1 MQQSRVKNNHT
12 MSNTE
17 QIAHVRALEDGS
29 YEAQPLLDHLHG
41 VAELAQSYAE
51 HITDYPEFG
60 EIGYLLGLLHDL
72 GKYQEGFQ
80 RYIRQQSGL
89 DPTLNGWRTP
99 HSPAGARYAYE
110 LKQVGGNQQLL
121 KILSLC
127 IGAHHRGLYDDSEWR
142 GQVIEP
148 SDTKRAVANL
158 VKGLKPEASQL
169 EELLHKA
176 SLDKVTTVWNEL
188 DEKNYQLL
196 VRMLF
201 SCLVDAD
208 CLDTE
213 RFMSP
218 DKSLVRQSAKASLE
232 QMRAQLEEYVSH
244 FNREGRI
251 NEARAAFLDQCRTH
265 GRTAKRK
272 IYSLTLPTG
281 AGKTVSSMMWALEH
295 AIAQGCERI
304 IYVIPYTSII
314 TQTAQTF
321 RDIFGADQV
330 LEHHSDV
337 DAKERLDEA
346 MEYTKLMTE
355 NWDVP
360 LVVTTNVQFFESLYA
375 HRVSRCRKLHNIC
388 NSVVVFDEVQMFPPR
403 LLNPILRVVES
414 LHYAFRVEPLFC
426 TATLPVFDKDILSD
440 SKRIGHEFF
449 FLEERIQEVVPY
461 DAGRFAPFDK
471 VRYHWDLL
479 KLSTEELAERLT
491 EHESFLCIVNSRND
505 AARLYTALQAQDKS
519 GEGLIHLSRR
529 MCSAHIQ
536 ERIEEIRRR
545 LKAGEPVRVVSTQ
558 LVEAGVDLDFPVV
571 YRAMAGLDSVMQA
584 AGRCNREGR
593 MAEPG
598 EVYIFRLT
606 DGTDIPGEM
615 SWAQGALEDLLD
627 RLTEQ
632 GAPQRA
638 EIERYYKAFY
648 NDVDCFDNKK
658 DKEVS
663 KLLWDEGDDRC
674 EELRFDYETAS
685 ENFKYIENQ
694 DTPIVIPYGDAG
706 KAIIKKLQ
714 SNLPLTRQEYRQMN
728 RLTVGL
734 KQKDCL
740 TLRGSISVSEGGIA
754 YLTDDKLYSA
764 ETGIQIIDQ
773 TLIFMGV

>member
-1 MQQSRVKNNHT
+1 

-29 YEAQPLLDHLHG
+29 YETQPLLDHLHG

-51 HITDYPEFG
+51 RITDYPELG

-72 GKYQEGFQ
+72 GKYQAGFQ

-99 HSPAGARYAYE
+99 HSPAGARYAYD
-110 LKQVGGNQQLL
+110 LKQAGGSQQLL

-127 IGAHHRGLYDDSEWR
+127 IGAHHRGLYNDSEWR
-142 GQVIEP
+142 GQVVSS

-158 VKGLKPEASQL
+158 VKGLLPEANQL

-176 SLDKVTTVWNEL
+176 SLDKAATAWNKL
-188 DEKNYQLL
+188 DEEDYQLL
-196 VRMLF
+196 IRMLF

-208 CLDTE
+208 FLDTE

-218 DKSLVRQSAKASLE
+218 DKSLARQSAKASLK

-251 NEARAAFLDQCRTH
+251 NEARAAFLDQCRSH

-337 DAKERLDEA
+337 DAKERADEA

-414 LHYAFRVEPLFC
+414 LHCAFRVEPLFC
-426 TATLPVFDKDILSD
+426 TATLPVFDKNILAD

-449 FLEERIQEVVPY
+449 FLKKRIQEVVPY
-461 DAGRFAPFDK
+461 DAECFASFDK
-471 VRYHWDLL
+471 VRYHWNPLR
-479 KLSTEELAERLT
+479 LSTEELAERLA
-491 EHESFLCIVNSRND
+491 EHESFLCIVNSRKD
-505 AARLYTALQAQDKS
+505 AARLYAALQAQEKAS
-519 GEGLIHLSRR
+519 EGLIHLSRR

-545 LKAGEPVRVVSTQ
+545 LKAGEPVRVVSTP

-598 EVYIFRLT
+598 EVYIFRFA
-606 DGTDIPGEM
+606 DGKDLPGEM
-615 SWAQGALEDLLD
+615 GWAQGALEDLLD
-627 RLTEQ
+627 RLAEQ
-632 GAPQRA
+632 GTPQRA
-638 EIERYYKAFY
+638 EIERYYQAFY

-658 DKEVS
+658 TKKKDKRIS
-663 KLLWDEGDDRC
+663 PLLWDVDDKRC
-674 EELRFDYETAS
+674 KELHFDYETAS
-685 ENFKYIENQ
+685 ENFRYIENQ

-706 KAIIKKLQ
+706 KAIVKKLQ

-740 TLRGSISVSEGGIA
+740 TLGSSISVSESGIA
-754 YLTDDKLYSA
+754 YLTDDKLYSK
-764 ETGIQIIDQ
+764 ETGIQIIDR
-773 TLIFMGV
+773 TSTFETA

>member
-1 MQQSRVKNNHT
+1 

-29 YEAQPLLDHLHG
+29 YETQPLLDHLHG
-41 VAELAQSYAE
+41 VAEMAQSYAE
-51 HITDYPEFG
+51 RITDYPELG

-72 GKYQEGFQ
+72 GKYQAGFQ

-89 DPTLNGWRTP
+89 DPTLSGWRTP
-99 HSPAGARYAYE
+99 HSPAGARYAYD
-110 LKQVGGNQQLL
+110 LTQVGGNQQLL

-142 GQVIEP
+142 GQVVEP
-148 SDTKRAVANL
+148 RDTERAVADL
-158 VKGLKPEASQL
+158 VRGLQPEASQL

-176 SLDKVTTVWNEL
+176 SLDKVATVWNEL
-188 DEKNYQLL
+188 DEDDYQLL

-201 SCLVDAD
+201 SCLVDVD
-208 CLDTE
+208 FLDTE

-218 DKSLVRQSAKASLE
+218 DKSFARQNAKASLKE
-232 QMRAQLEEYVSH
+232 MRAQLEEYVSH

-251 NEARAAFLDQCRTH
+251 NEARAAFLDQCRSH

-295 AIAQGCERI
+295 AIAKGCERI

-337 DAKERLDEA
+337 DIKERPDEA

-360 LVVTTNVQFFESLYA
+360 LIVTTNVQFFESLYA

-426 TATLPVFDKDILSD
+426 TATLPVFDEDILSD
-440 SKRIGHEFF
+440 TNRIGHEFF
-449 FLEERIQEVVPY
+449 FLEEPIQEVVPY
-461 DAGRFAPFDK
+461 DAKLFAPFDK
-471 VRYHWDLL
+471 VRYHWDPLR
-479 KLSTEELAERLT
+479 LSTEELAERLI

-505 AARLYTALQAQDKS
+505 AARLYTALQAQEKS

-598 EVYIFRLT
+598 EVYIFSLT
-606 DGTDIPGEM
+606 DGTNALGEM

-627 RLTEQ
+627 RLAQQ
-632 GAPQRA
+632 GAPQRE

-663 KLLWDEGDDRC
+663 KRLWGEDNDRC

-685 ENFKYIENQ
+685 EFFRYIEDQ
-694 DTPIVIPYGDAG
+694 STAIVVPYGKEG
-706 KAIIKKLQ
+706 KAIVKKLQ

-728 RLTVGL
+728 RLTVSL
-734 KQKDCL
+734 YEKDCL
-740 TLRGSISVSEGGIA
+740 TLGSSISVSESGIA
-754 YLTDDKLYSA
+754 YLTNDKLYSS

>member
-1 MQQSRVKNNHT
+1 MND
-12 MSNTE
+12 TE
-17 QIAHVRALEDGS
+17 QIAHVRVLEDDS
-29 YEAQPLLDHLHG
+29 YETQPLLDHLHG
-41 VAELAQSYAE
+41 VAEMAQSYAE
-51 HITDYPEFG
+51 RITDYPELG

-80 RYIRQQSGL
+80 CYIRQQSGL

-99 HSPAGARYAYE
+99 HSPAGARYAYG

-142 GQVIEP
+142 GQVVHF
-148 SDTKRAVANL
+148 SDTERAVANL
-158 VKGLKPEASQL
+158 VKGLKLEVSQL

-176 SLDKVTTVWNEL
+176 SLDKATKAWNKI
-188 DEKNYQLL
+188 DEDDYQLL
-196 VRMLF
+196 IRMLF

-208 CLDTE
+208 FLDTE

-218 DKSLVRQSAKASLE
+218 DKSLARQSAKASLE
-232 QMRAQLEEYVSH
+232 QMQVQLEEYVSH

-251 NEARAAFLDQCRTH
+251 NEARAAFLDQCRNH
-265 GRTAKRK
+265 GRTAQRK

-321 RDIFGADQV
+321 REIFGADQV

-337 DAKERLDEA
+337 DVKERPDEA
-346 MEYTKLMTE
+346 VEYSKLMTE

-360 LVVTTNVQFFESLYA
+360 LIVTTNVQFFESLYA

-449 FLEERIQEVVPY
+449 FLEESVQEVVPY
-461 DAGRFAPFDK
+461 DAKLFAPFDK
-471 VRYHWDLL
+471 VRYYWDPLR
-479 KLSTEELAERLT
+479 LSTEELAERLAQ
-491 EHESFLCIVNSRND
+491 HESFLCIVNSRND
-505 AARLYTALQAQDKS
+505 AARLYTALQAQEKAS
-519 GEGLIHLSRR
+519 EGLIHLSRR

-598 EVYIFRLT
+598 EVYIFSLT
-606 DGTDIPGEM
+606 DGTKALGEM

-627 RLTEQ
+627 RLAEQ

-638 EIERYYKAFY
+638 EIEHYYRAFY
-648 NDVDCFDNKK
+648 NDVDCFDNRMTRRE
-658 DKEVS
+658 DKRIS
-663 KLLWDEGDDRC
+663 KLLWDVDDDRC

-685 ENFKYIENQ
+685 EYFKYIEDQ
-694 DTPIVIPYGDAG
+694 STSIVVPYDKAG

-714 SNLPLTRQEYRQMN
+714 SNIPLTRQEYRQMN
-728 RLTVGL
+728 RLTISL
-734 KQKDCL
+734 YENDCL
-740 TLRGSISVSEGGIA
+740 TLGSSISVSESGIA
-754 YLTDDKLYSA
+754 YLTDDKLYSTK
-764 ETGIQIIDQ
+764 TGIQIIDQ
-773 TLIFMGV
+773 TSTFMTA

>member
-1 MQQSRVKNNHT
+1 M
-12 MSNTE
+12 
-17 QIAHVRALEDGS
+17 
-29 YEAQPLLDHLHG
+29 
-41 VAELAQSYAE
+41 
-51 HITDYPEFG
+51 
-60 EIGYLLGLLHDL
+60 
-72 GKYQEGFQ
+72 
-80 RYIRQQSGL
+80 
-89 DPTLNGWRTP
+89 
-99 HSPAGARYAYE
+99 
-110 LKQVGGNQQLL
+110 
-121 KILSLC
+121 
-127 IGAHHRGLYDDSEWR
+127 
-142 GQVIEP
+142 
-148 SDTKRAVANL
+148 ANL
-158 VKGLKPEASQL
+158 VKGLQPEASQL

-176 SLDKVTTVWNEL
+176 SLDKATKAWNKI
-188 DEKNYQLL
+188 DEDDYQLL

-208 CLDTE
+208 FLDTE

-218 DKSLVRQSAKASLE
+218 DKSLARQSAKASLE
-232 QMRAQLEEYVSH
+232 QMRTQLEEYVSH

-251 NEARAAFLDQCRTH
+251 NEARATFLDQCRNH

-321 RDIFGADQV
+321 REIFGADQV

-337 DAKERLDEA
+337 DVKERPDEA

-403 LLNPILRVVES
+403 LLNPILRMVES

-426 TATLPVFDKDILSD
+426 TATLPVFDEDILSD
-440 SKRIGHEFF
+440 SKRFGHEFF
-449 FLEERIQEVVPY
+449 FLEEPVQEVVPY
-461 DAGRFAPFDK
+461 DAKLFAPFDK
-471 VRYHWDLL
+471 VRYHWNPLR
-479 KLSTEELAERLT
+479 LSTEELAERLAQ
-491 EHESFLCIVNSRND
+491 HESFLCIVNSRKD
-505 AARLYTALQAQDKS
+505 AARLYTALQAQEKAS
-519 GEGLIHLSRR
+519 EGLIHLSRR

-571 YRAMAGLDSVMQA
+571 YRAMAGLDSVIQA

-593 MAEPG
+593 MVEPG
-598 EVYIFRLT
+598 EVYIFSLT
-606 DGTDIPGEM
+606 DGTNALGEM
-615 SWAQGALEDLLD
+615 NWAQGALEDLLD
-627 RLTEQ
+627 RLAEQ
-632 GAPQRA
+632 GTPQRE

-648 NDVDCFDNKK
+648 NDVTSFDNKK

-663 KLLWDEGDDRC
+663 KRLWGEDNDRC

-685 ENFKYIENQ
+685 EFFRYIEDQ
-694 DTPIVIPYGDAG
+694 STSIVVPYDKAG

-728 RLTVGL
+728 RLTISL
-734 KQKDCL
+734 YENDCL
-740 TLRGSISVSEGGIA
+740 TLGSSISVSESGIA
-754 YLTDDKLYSA
+754 YLTDDKLYST

-773 TLIFMGV
+773 TSTFLTA

>member
-1 MQQSRVKNNHT
+1 

-29 YEAQPLLDHLHG
+29 YETQLLLDHLHG

-51 HITDYPEFG
+51 RITDYPELG

-72 GKYQEGFQ
+72 GKYQAGFQ

-99 HSPAGARYAYE
+99 HSPAGARYAYD
-110 LKQVGGNQQLL
+110 LKQAGGSQQLL

-127 IGAHHRGLYDDSEWR
+127 IGAHHRGLYNDSEWR
-142 GQVIEP
+142 GQVVSS

-158 VKGLKPEASQL
+158 VKGLRSEANQL
-169 EELLHKA
+169 EELIHKV
-176 SLDKVTTVWNEL
+176 SLDKVATMWDKL
-188 DEKNYQLL
+188 DEEDYQLL

-208 CLDTE
+208 FLDTE

-218 DKSLVRQSAKASLE
+218 DKSLVRQNAKASLE

-337 DAKERLDEA
+337 DAKERADEA
-346 MEYTKLMTE
+346 LEYTKLMTE

-449 FLEERIQEVVPY
+449 FLEEPIQEVVPY
-461 DAGRFAPFDK
+461 DAERFAPFDK
-471 VRYHWDLL
+471 VRYHWDPLR
-479 KLSTEELAERLT
+479 LSTEELAERLAQ
-491 EHESFLCIVNSRND
+491 HESFLCIVNSRND
-505 AARLYTALQAQDKS
+505 AARLYVALKAQEKAS
-519 GEGLIHLSRR
+519 EGLIHLSRR

-598 EVYIFRLT
+598 EVYIFRFA
-606 DGTDIPGEM
+606 DGKDLPGEM
-615 SWAQGALEDLLD
+615 GWAQGALEDLLD
-627 RLTEQ
+627 RLAEQ

-638 EIERYYKAFY
+638 EIERYYQAFY
-648 NDVDCFDNKK
+648 NDVNSFDNKK
-658 DKEVS
+658 TQKEDKRVS
-663 KLLWDEGDDRC
+663 PLLWDVDDKRC
-674 EELRFDYETAS
+674 EGLRFENETAS
-685 ENFKYIENQ
+685 ENFRYIENQ
-694 DTPIVIPYGDAG
+694 DTPIVIPYGDEG

-734 KQKDCL
+734 YENDCL
-740 TLRGSISVSEGGIA
+740 TLGSSISVSESGIA
-754 YLTDDKLYSA
+754 YLTDDKLYSS

-773 TLIFMGV
+773 TSTFMTA

>member
-1 MQQSRVKNNHT
+1 

-29 YEAQPLLDHLHG
+29 YETQPLLDHLHG

-51 HITDYPEFG
+51 RITDYPELG

-89 DPTLNGWRTP
+89 DPTLSGWRTP
-99 HSPAGARYAYE
+99 HSPAGARYAYD

-142 GQVIEP
+142 GQVVDS

-158 VKGLKPEASQL
+158 VKGLKLEASQL

-176 SLDKVTTVWNEL
+176 SLDKVAMVWDKL

-251 NEARAAFLDQCRTH
+251 NEARAAFLDQCRNH
-265 GRTAKRK
+265 GRTAQRK

-337 DAKERLDEA
+337 DVKERLDEA
-346 MEYTKLMTE
+346 LEYTKLMTE

-388 NSVVVFDEVQMFPPR
+388 NSVVVFDEVQMFPSR

-414 LHYAFRVEPLFC
+414 LHSAFRVDPLFC

-440 SKRIGHEFF
+440 SKRFGHEFF
-449 FLEERIQEVVPY
+449 FLKEPVQEVVPY
-461 DAGRFAPFDK
+461 DAELFAPFDK
-471 VRYHWDLL
+471 VRYHWDPLQ
-479 KLSTEELAERLT
+479 LSTEELAERLT
-491 EHESFLCIVNSRND
+491 EYESFLCIVNSRKD
-505 AARLYTALQAQDKS
+505 AARLYAALQAQDKEDKES
-519 GEGLIHLSRR
+519 EGLIHLSRR

-593 MAEPG
+593 MVEPG
-598 EVYIFRLT
+598 EVYIFRLDET
-606 DGTDIPGEM
+606 VSLGEM

-627 RLTEQ
+627 RLAEQ
-632 GAPQRA
+632 GAPQRE
-638 EIERYYKAFY
+638 EIECYYKAFY
-648 NDVDCFDNKK
+648 NDVDCFDNRMTRRE
-658 DKEVS
+658 DKRIS
-663 KLLWDEGDDRC
+663 PLLWDVDDDRC

-685 ENFKYIENQ
+685 EYFRYIENQ
-694 DTPIVIPYGDAG
+694 DTPIVIPYGDEG

-728 RLTVGL
+728 RLTISL
-734 KQKDCL
+734 YENDCL
-740 TLRGSISVSEGGIA
+740 TLGSSISVSESGIA
-754 YLTDDKLYSA
+754 YLTDDKLYST

-773 TLIFMGV
+773 TSTFLTA

>member
-1 MQQSRVKNNHT
+1 
-12 MSNTE
+12 
-17 QIAHVRALEDGS
+17 
-29 YEAQPLLDHLHG
+29 
-41 VAELAQSYAE
+41 
-51 HITDYPEFG
+51 
-60 EIGYLLGLLHDL
+60 
-72 GKYQEGFQ
+72 
-80 RYIRQQSGL
+80 
-89 DPTLNGWRTP
+89 
-99 HSPAGARYAYE
+99 
-110 LKQVGGNQQLL
+110 
-121 KILSLC
+121 
-127 IGAHHRGLYDDSEWR
+127 
-142 GQVIEP
+142 
-148 SDTKRAVANL
+148 
-158 VKGLKPEASQL
+158 
-169 EELLHKA
+169 
-176 SLDKVTTVWNEL
+176 
-188 DEKNYQLL
+188 
-196 VRMLF
+196 
-201 SCLVDAD
+201 
-208 CLDTE
+208 
-213 RFMSP
+213 
-218 DKSLVRQSAKASLE
+218 
-232 QMRAQLEEYVSH
+232 MRAQLEEYVSH

-251 NEARAAFLDQCRTH
+251 NEARAAFLDQCRNH
-265 GRTAKRK
+265 GRKAQRK

-337 DAKERLDEA
+337 DVKERPDEA

-414 LHYAFRVEPLFC
+414 LHYVFRVEPLFC
-426 TATLPVFDKDILSD
+426 TATLPVFDEDILSD

-449 FLEERIQEVVPY
+449 FLEEPIQEVVPY
-461 DAGRFAPFDK
+461 DAKLFAPFDK
-471 VRYHWDLL
+471 VRYNWDLL

-491 EHESFLCIVNSRND
+491 KHESFLCIVNSRND
-505 AARLYTALQAQDKS
+505 AARLYTALQAQEKS

-536 ERIEEIRRR
+536 ERIEEICRR

-598 EVYIFRLT
+598 EVYIFSLT
-606 DGTDIPGEM
+606 DGTNALGEM

-627 RLTEQ
+627 RLAQQEV
-632 GAPQRA
+632 PQRE

-658 DKEVS
+658 TREKDKRVS
-663 KLLWDEGDDRC
+663 PLLWDVDDERC

-685 ENFKYIENQ
+685 EYFKYIEDQ
-694 DTPIVIPYGDAG
+694 STAIVVPYGDAG
-706 KAIIKKLQ
+706 IAIIKKLQ

-728 RLTVGL
+728 RLTVSL
-734 KQKDCL
+734 YEKDCL
-740 TLRGSISVSEGGIA
+740 TLGSSISVSESGIA
-754 YLTDDKLYSA
+754 YLADDKLYSA

>member
-1 MQQSRVKNNHT
+1 MND
-12 MSNTE
+12 TE
-17 QIAHVRALEDGS
+17 QIAHVRVLEDDS
-29 YEAQPLLDHLHG
+29 YETQPLLDHLHG
-41 VAELAQSYAE
+41 VAEMAQSYAE
-51 HITDYPEFG
+51 RITDYPELG

-110 LKQVGGNQQLL
+110 LKQVGGNQQLI

-142 GQVIEP
+142 GQVVRS
-148 SDTKRAVANL
+148 SDTERAVANL
-158 VKGLKPEASQL
+158 VKGLKLEASQL

-176 SLDKVTTVWNEL
+176 SLDKATKAWNKI
-188 DEKNYQLL
+188 DEDDYQLL
-196 VRMLF
+196 IRMLF

-208 CLDTE
+208 FLDTE

-218 DKSLVRQSAKASLE
+218 DKSLARQSAKASLKE
-232 QMRAQLEEYVSH
+232 MRKKLEEYVSH

-251 NEARAAFLDQCRTH
+251 NEARAAFLDQCRNH
-265 GRTAKRK
+265 GRTAQRK

-321 RDIFGADQV
+321 REIFGVDQV

-337 DAKERLDEA
+337 DVKERPDEA

-426 TATLPVFDKDILSD
+426 TATLPVFDKNILSD

-449 FLEERIQEVVPY
+449 FLEEPIQEVVPY
-461 DAGRFAPFDK
+461 DAELFAPFDK

-479 KLSTEELAERLT
+479 RLSTEELAERLAQ
-491 EHESFLCIVNSRND
+491 HESFLCIVNSRKD
-505 AARLYTALQAQDKS
+505 AARLYTALQAQEKAS
-519 GEGLIHLSRR
+519 EGLIHLSRR

-598 EVYIFRLT
+598 EVYIFSLT
-606 DGTDIPGEM
+606 DGTNALGEM

-627 RLTEQ
+627 RLAEQ
-632 GAPQRA
+632 GTPQRE
-638 EIERYYKAFY
+638 EIERYYRAFY
-648 NDVDCFDNKK
+648 NDVDCFDNKR

-663 KLLWDEGDDRC
+663 KRLWDVDDDRC

-685 ENFKYIENQ
+685 EYFKYIEDQ
-694 DTPIVIPYGDAG
+694 STSIVVPYDKAG

-714 SNLPLTRQEYRQMN
+714 SNIPLTRQEYRQMN
-728 RLTVGL
+728 RLTISL
-734 KQKDCL
+734 YENDCL
-740 TLRGSISVSEGGIA
+740 TLGSSISVSESGIA
-754 YLTDDKLYSA
+754 YLTDDKLYSTK
-764 ETGIQIIDQ
+764 TGIQIIDQ
-773 TLIFMGV
+773 TSTFMTA

>member
-1 MQQSRVKNNHT
+1 MND
-12 MSNTE
+12 TE
-17 QIAHVRALEDGS
+17 QIAHVRVLEDDS
-29 YEAQPLLDHLHG
+29 YETQPLLDHLHG
-41 VAELAQSYAE
+41 VAEMAQSYAE
-51 HITDYPEFG
+51 RITDYPELG

-72 GKYQEGFQ
+72 GKYQAGFQ

-99 HSPAGARYAYE
+99 HSPAGARYAYDLTQE
-110 LKQVGGNQQLL
+110 GGNQQLL

-127 IGAHHRGLYDDSEWR
+127 IGAHHRGLYNDSEWR
-142 GQVIEP
+142 GQVVRS
-148 SDTKRAVANL
+148 SDTERAVANL
-158 VKGLKPEASQL
+158 VKGLKLEASQL

-176 SLDKVTTVWNEL
+176 SLDKATKAWNKI
-188 DEKNYQLL
+188 DEDDYQLL
-196 VRMLF
+196 IRMLF

-208 CLDTE
+208 FLDTE

-218 DKSLVRQSAKASLE
+218 DKSLARQSAKASLKE
-232 QMRAQLEEYVSH
+232 MRKQLEEYVSH
-244 FNREGRI
+244 FNCEGRI
-251 NEARAAFLDQCRTH
+251 NEARAAFLDLCRSH

-321 RDIFGADQV
+321 REIFGVDQV

-337 DAKERLDEA
+337 DVKERPDEA

-360 LVVTTNVQFFESLYA
+360 LIVTTNVQFFESLYA
-375 HRVSRCRKLHNIC
+375 HRVSRCRKLHHIC

-449 FLEERIQEVVPY
+449 FLEEPVQEVVPY
-461 DAGRFAPFDK
+461 DVERFAPFDK
-471 VRYHWDLL
+471 VRYHWDPLR
-479 KLSTEELAERLT
+479 LSTEELAERLAQ
-491 EHESFLCIVNSRND
+491 HESFLCIVNSRKD
-505 AARLYTALQAQDKS
+505 AARLYAALQAQDKS
-519 GEGLIHLSRR
+519 GDGLIHLSRR

-598 EVYIFRLT
+598 EVYIFSLT
-606 DGTDIPGEM
+606 DGTNALGEM

-627 RLTEQ
+627 RLAQQ
-632 GAPQRA
+632 GAPQRE

-663 KLLWDEGDDRC
+663 KRLWGEDNDRC

-685 ENFKYIENQ
+685 EYFKYIEDQ
-694 DTPIVIPYGDAG
+694 STSIVVPYDKAG

-714 SNLPLTRQEYRQMN
+714 SNIPLTRQEYRQMN
-728 RLTVGL
+728 RLTISL
-734 KQKDCL
+734 YENDCL
-740 TLRGSISVSEGGIA
+740 TLGSSISVSESGIA
-754 YLTDDKLYSA
+754 YLTDDKLYSTK
-764 ETGIQIIDQ
+764 TGIQIIDQ
-773 TLIFMGV
+773 TSTFMTA

>member
-1 MQQSRVKNNHT
+1 MND
-12 MSNTE
+12 TE

-29 YEAQPLLDHLHG
+29 YETQPLLDHLHG

-51 HITDYPEFG
+51 RITDYPELG

-72 GKYQEGFQ
+72 GKYQAGFQ
-80 RYIRQQSGL
+80 CYIRQQSGL

-99 HSPAGARYAYE
+99 HSPAGARYAYD

-127 IGAHHRGLYDDSEWR
+127 IGAHHRGLYDASEWK
-142 GQVIEP
+142 GQVVDS

-158 VKGLKPEASQL
+158 VKGLQPEASQL

-176 SLDKVTTVWNEL
+176 SLDKVAKAWNKI
-188 DEKNYQLL
+188 DEDDYQLL

-208 CLDTE
+208 FLDTE

-218 DKSLVRQSAKASLE
+218 DKSLARQSAKASLKE
-232 QMRAQLEEYVSH
+232 MRKQLEDYVSH

-251 NEARAAFLDQCRTH
+251 NEARAAFLDQCRNH
-265 GRTAKRK
+265 GRTAQRK

-337 DAKERLDEA
+337 DVKERPDEA

-449 FLEERIQEVVPY
+449 FLKEPVQEVVPY
-461 DAGRFAPFDK
+461 DAKLFAPFDK
-471 VRYHWDLL
+471 VSYHWDPLR
-479 KLSTEELAERLT
+479 LSTEELAERLT
-491 EHESFLCIVNSRND
+491 EHESFLCIVNSRKD
-505 AARLYTALQAQDKS
+505 AARLYTALQAQEKAS
-519 GEGLIHLSRR
+519 EGLIHLSRR

-615 SWAQGALEDLLD
+615 NWAQGALEDLLD
-627 RLTEQ
+627 RLAEQ

-648 NDVDCFDNKK
+648 NDVTSFDNKK
-658 DKEVS
+658 DKEVF
-663 KLLWDEGDDRC
+663 KRLWGDYNDRC

-685 ENFKYIENQ
+685 EFFKYIEDQ
-694 DTPIVIPYGDAG
+694 STSIVVPYDKAG
-706 KAIIKKLQ
+706 IAIIKKLQ

-728 RLTVGL
+728 RLTISL
-734 KQKDCL
+734 YENDCL
-740 TLRGSISVSEGGIA
+740 TLGSSISVSESGIA
-754 YLTDDKLYSA
+754 YLTDDKLYST

-773 TLIFMGV
+773 TSTFLTA

>member
-1 MQQSRVKNNHT
+1 

-29 YEAQPLLDHLHG
+29 YETQPLLDHLHG
-41 VAELAQSYAE
+41 VAEMAQSYAE
-51 HITDYPEFG
+51 RITDYPELG

-72 GKYQEGFQ
+72 GKYQAGFQ

-89 DPTLNGWRTP
+89 DPTLSGWRTP
-99 HSPAGARYAYE
+99 HSPAGARYAYDLTQE
-110 LKQVGGNQQLL
+110 GGNQLLL

-127 IGAHHRGLYDDSEWR
+127 IGAHHRGLYNDSEWR
-142 GQVIEP
+142 GQVVEP
-148 SDTKRAVANL
+148 RDTERAVADL
-158 VKGLKPEASQL
+158 VQGLQPEASQL

-176 SLDKVTTVWNEL
+176 SLDKVATVWNEL
-188 DEKNYQLL
+188 DEDDYQLL

-208 CLDTE
+208 FLDTE
-213 RFMSP
+213 RFMTP
-218 DKSLVRQSAKASLE
+218 DKSLVRQNVKASLE

-251 NEARAAFLDQCRTH
+251 NEARAAFLDQCRSH

-295 AIAQGCERI
+295 AIAKGFERI

-337 DAKERLDEA
+337 DVKERPDEA

-360 LVVTTNVQFFESLYA
+360 LIVTTNVQFFESLYA

-414 LHYAFRVEPLFC
+414 LHYVFRVEPLFC

-449 FLEERIQEVVPY
+449 FLEEPIQEVVPY
-461 DAGRFAPFDK
+461 DAKLFAPFDK
-471 VRYHWDLL
+471 VRYHWDPLR
-479 KLSTEELAERLT
+479 LSTEELAERLT
-491 EHESFLCIVNSRND
+491 EHESFLCIVNSRKD
-505 AARLYTALQAQDKS
+505 AARLYTALQAQEKS

-598 EVYIFRLT
+598 EVYIFSLT
-606 DGTDIPGEM
+606 DGTNALGEM
-615 SWAQGALEDLLD
+615 SWAQGALEDLLN
-627 RLTEQ
+627 RLAQQ
-632 GAPQRA
+632 GAPQRE

-663 KLLWDEGDDRC
+663 KRLWGEDNDRC

-685 ENFKYIENQ
+685 EFFRYIEDQ
-694 DTPIVIPYGDAG
+694 STAIVVPYGKEG
-706 KAIIKKLQ
+706 KAIVKKLQ
-714 SNLPLTRQEYRQMN
+714 SNLPLTRQEYRKMN
-728 RLTVGL
+728 RLTVSL
-734 KQKDCL
+734 YEKDCL
-740 TLRGSISVSEGGIA
+740 TLGSSISVSESGIA
-754 YLTDDKLYSA
+754 YLTNDKLYSS

-773 TLIFMGV
+773 TSTFMTA

>member
-1 MQQSRVKNNHT
+1 

-17 QIAHVRALEDGS
+17 PIAHVRALEDGS
-29 YEAQPLLDHLHG
+29 YETQPLLDHLHG
-41 VAELAQSYAE
+41 VAKLAQSYAE
-51 HITDYPEFG
+51 RITDYPELG

-72 GKYQEGFQ
+72 GKYQAGFQ
-80 RYIRQQSGL
+80 CYIRQQSGL
-89 DPTLNGWRTP
+89 DPTLSGWRTP
-99 HSPAGARYAYE
+99 HSPAGARYAYD
-110 LKQVGGNQQLL
+110 LKQAGGNQQLL

-142 GQVIEP
+142 GQVVRS
-148 SDTKRAVANL
+148 SDTERAVANL
-158 VKGLKPEASQL
+158 VKGLQLEASQL

-176 SLDKVTTVWNEL
+176 SLDKATKAWNKI
-188 DEKNYQLL
+188 DEDDYQLL

-208 CLDTE
+208 FLDTE

-218 DKSLVRQSAKASLE
+218 DKSLVRQNAKASLE
-232 QMRAQLEEYVSH
+232 QMRVQLEEYVSH

-251 NEARAAFLDQCRTH
+251 NEARAAFLDQCRKH

-337 DAKERLDEA
+337 DVNERPDEA
-346 MEYTKLMTE
+346 LEYTKLMTE

-388 NSVVVFDEVQMFPPR
+388 NSVVVFDEVQRFPPR

-426 TATLPVFDKDILSD
+426 TATLPVFDEDILSD

-449 FLEERIQEVVPY
+449 FLEEPIQEVVPY
-461 DAGRFAPFDK
+461 DAKLFAPFDK

-479 KLSTEELAERLT
+479 QLSTEELAGRLT
-491 EHESFLCIVNSRND
+491 EHESFLCIVNSRKD
-505 AARLYTALQAQDKS
+505 AARLYTALQAQEKAS
-519 GEGLIHLSRR
+519 EGLIHLSRR

-536 ERIEEIRRR
+536 KRIEEIRRR

-598 EVYIFRLT
+598 EAYIFSLT
-606 DGTDIPGEM
+606 DGTNALGEM
-615 SWAQGALEDLLD
+615 NWAQGALEDLLD
-627 RLTEQ
+627 RLAEQ
-632 GAPQRA
+632 GTPQRE

-648 NDVDCFDNKK
+648 NDVTSFDNKK

-663 KLLWDEGDDRC
+663 KRLWGEDNDRC

-685 ENFKYIENQ
+685 EFFRYIEDQ
-694 DTPIVIPYGDAG
+694 STSIVVPYDKAG

-728 RLTVGL
+728 RLTISL
-734 KQKDCL
+734 YENDCL
-740 TLRGSISVSEGGIA
+740 TLGSSISVSESGIA
-754 YLTDDKLYSA
+754 YLTDDKLYST

-773 TLIFMGV
+773 TSTFLTA

>member
-1 MQQSRVKNNHT
+1 
-12 MSNTE
+12 
-17 QIAHVRALEDGS
+17 D
-29 YEAQPLLDHLHG
+29 
-41 VAELAQSYAE
+41 
-51 HITDYPEFG
+51 
-60 EIGYLLGLLHDL
+60 
-72 GKYQEGFQ
+72 
-80 RYIRQQSGL
+80 
-89 DPTLNGWRTP
+89 
-99 HSPAGARYAYE
+99 
-110 LKQVGGNQQLL
+110 
-121 KILSLC
+121 
-127 IGAHHRGLYDDSEWR
+127 
-142 GQVIEP
+142 
-148 SDTKRAVANL
+148 
-158 VKGLKPEASQL
+158 
-169 EELLHKA
+169 
-176 SLDKVTTVWNEL
+176 
-188 DEKNYQLL
+188 YQLL
-196 VRMLF
+196 IRMLF

-208 CLDTE
+208 FLDTE

-218 DKSLVRQSAKASLE
+218 DKSLVRQSAKSSLE
-232 QMRAQLEEYVSH
+232 QMREQLEEYVSQ

-251 NEARAAFLDQCRTH
+251 NEVRTTFLDQCRNH

-314 TQTAQTF
+314 TQTAQTC

-337 DAKERLDEA
+337 DIKERGDEA

-426 TATLPVFDKDILSD
+426 TATLPVFDKDILAD

-449 FLEERIQEVVPY
+449 FLEEPIQEVVPY
-461 DAGRFAPFDK
+461 DAELFAPFDK

-479 KLSTEELAERLT
+479 KLSTEQLAKRLT
-491 EHESFLCIVNSRND
+491 KHESFLCIVNSRKD
-505 AARLYTALQAQDKS
+505 AARLYAALQAQDKS

-598 EVYIFRLT
+598 EVYIFRFA
-606 DGTDIPGEM
+606 DGRDIPGEM

-627 RLTEQ
+627 QLAEQ
-632 GAPQRA
+632 GAPQRE

-648 NDVDCFDNKK
+648 NDVDCFDNRMTRRE
-658 DKEVS
+658 DKRIS
-663 KLLWDEGDDRC
+663 PLLWDVDDERC

-685 ENFKYIENQ
+685 EYFRYIESQ

-728 RLTVGL
+728 RLPISL
-734 KQKDCL
+734 YEKDCL
-740 TLRGSISVSEGGIA
+740 DLKGSISVSESGIA
-754 YLTDDKLYSA
+754 YLIDDKLYST

-773 TLIFMGV
+773 TLTFLDV

>member
-1 MQQSRVKNNHT
+1 

-29 YEAQPLLDHLHG
+29 YETQPLLDHLHG
-41 VAELAQSYAE
+41 VAEMAQSYAE
-51 HITDYPEFG
+51 RITDYPELG

-72 GKYQEGFQ
+72 GKYQAGFQ

-99 HSPAGARYAYE
+99 HSPAGARYAYD
-110 LKQVGGNQQLL
+110 LKHVGGNQLLL

-142 GQVIEP
+142 GQVVEP
-148 SDTKRAVANL
+148 RDTERAVADL
-158 VKGLKPEASQL
+158 VRGLQPEASQL

-176 SLDKVTTVWNEL
+176 SLDKVATVWNEL
-188 DEKNYQLL
+188 DEDDYQLL

-208 CLDTE
+208 FLDTE
-213 RFMSP
+213 RFMTP
-218 DKSLVRQSAKASLE
+218 DKSLVRQNVKASLK

-251 NEARAAFLDQCRTH
+251 NEARAAFLDQCRNH

-295 AIAQGCERI
+295 AIAKGCERI

-337 DAKERLDEA
+337 DIKERPDEA

-360 LVVTTNVQFFESLYA
+360 LIVTTNVQFFESLYA

-426 TATLPVFDKDILSD
+426 TATLPVFDEDILSD
-440 SKRIGHEFF
+440 TNRIGHEFF
-449 FLEERIQEVVPY
+449 FLEEPIQEVVPY
-461 DAGRFAPFDK
+461 DAKLFAPFDK
-471 VRYHWDLL
+471 VRYHWDPLR
-479 KLSTEELAERLT
+479 LSTEELAERLI

-505 AARLYTALQAQDKS
+505 AARLYTALQAQEKS

-598 EVYIFRLT
+598 EVYIFSLT
-606 DGTDIPGEM
+606 DGTNALGEM

-627 RLTEQ
+627 RLAQQ
-632 GAPQRA
+632 GAPQRE

-663 KLLWDEGDDRC
+663 KRLWGEDNDRC

-685 ENFKYIENQ
+685 EYFKYIEDQ
-694 DTPIVIPYGDAG
+694 STAIVVPYGKEG
-706 KAIIKKLQ
+706 KAIVKKLQ

-728 RLTVGL
+728 RLTVSL
-734 KQKDCL
+734 YEKDCL
-740 TLRGSISVSEGGIA
+740 TLGSSISVSESSIA
-754 YLTDDKLYSA
+754 YLADDKLYSA

>member
-1 MQQSRVKNNHT
+1 MND
-12 MSNTE
+12 TE
-17 QIAHVRALEDGS
+17 QIAHVRVLEDDS
-29 YEAQPLLDHLHG
+29 YETQPLLDHLHG
-41 VAELAQSYAE
+41 VAEMAQSYAE
-51 HITDYPEFG
+51 RITDYPELG

-110 LKQVGGNQQLL
+110 LKQVGGNQQLI

-142 GQVIEP
+142 GQVVRS
-148 SDTKRAVANL
+148 SDTERAVANL
-158 VKGLKPEASQL
+158 VKGLKLEASQL

-176 SLDKVTTVWNEL
+176 SLDKATKAWNKI
-188 DEKNYQLL
+188 DEDDYQLL
-196 VRMLF
+196 IRMLF

-208 CLDTE
+208 FLDTE

-218 DKSLVRQSAKASLE
+218 DKSLARQSAKASLKE
-232 QMRAQLEEYVSH
+232 MRKKLEEYVSH

-251 NEARAAFLDQCRTH
+251 NEARAAFLDQCRNH
-265 GRTAKRK
+265 GRTAQRK

-321 RDIFGADQV
+321 REIFGVDQV

-337 DAKERLDEA
+337 DVKERPDEA

-360 LVVTTNVQFFESLYA
+360 LIVTTNVQFFESLYA
-375 HRVSRCRKLHNIC
+375 HRVSRCRKLHHIC

-449 FLEERIQEVVPY
+449 FLEEPVQEVVPY
-461 DAGRFAPFDK
+461 DVERFAPFDK
-471 VRYHWDLL
+471 VRYHWDPLR
-479 KLSTEELAERLT
+479 LSTEELAERLAQ
-491 EHESFLCIVNSRND
+491 HESFLCIVNSRKD
-505 AARLYTALQAQDKS
+505 AARLYAALQAQDKS
-519 GEGLIHLSRR
+519 GDGLIHLSRR

-598 EVYIFRLT
+598 EVYIFSLT
-606 DGTDIPGEM
+606 DGTNALGEM

-627 RLTEQ
+627 RLAEQ
-632 GAPQRA
+632 GTPQRE
-638 EIERYYKAFY
+638 EIERYYRAFY
-648 NDVDCFDNKK
+648 NDVDCFDNKR

-663 KLLWDEGDDRC
+663 KRLWDVDDDRC

-685 ENFKYIENQ
+685 EYFKYIEDQ
-694 DTPIVIPYGDAG
+694 STSIVVPYDKAG

-714 SNLPLTRQEYRQMN
+714 SNIPLTRQEYRQMN
-728 RLTVGL
+728 RLTISL
-734 KQKDCL
+734 YENDCL
-740 TLRGSISVSEGGIA
+740 TLGSSISVSESGIA
-754 YLTDDKLYSA
+754 YLTDDKLYSTK
-764 ETGIQIIDQ
+764 TGIQIIDQ
-773 TLIFMGV
+773 TSTFMTA

>member
-1 MQQSRVKNNHT
+1 

-29 YEAQPLLDHLHG
+29 YETQPLLDHLHG

-51 HITDYPEFG
+51 RISDYPELG

-72 GKYQEGFQ
+72 GKYQAGFQ
-80 RYIRQQSGL
+80 RYIRKQSGL
-89 DPTLNGWRTP
+89 DPTLSGWRTP
-99 HSPAGARYAYE
+99 HSPAGARYAYD

-148 SDTKRAVANL
+148 SDTKRAVADL
-158 VKGLKPEASQL
+158 VKGLQPEAHQL
-169 EELLHKA
+169 E
-176 SLDKVTTVWNEL
+176 D
-188 DEKNYQLL
+188 YQLL

-208 CLDTE
+208 FLDTE

-218 DKSLVRQSAKASLE
+218 DKSLARQSAKASLKE
-232 QMRAQLEEYVSH
+232 MRAQLEEYVSH

-251 NEARAAFLDQCRTH
+251 NEARAAFLDQCRNH

-337 DAKERLDEA
+337 DVKERPDEA

-414 LHYAFRVEPLFC
+414 LHYAFRVDSLFC

-440 SKRIGHEFF
+440 SKRFDHEFF
-449 FLEERIQEVVPY
+449 FLKEPVQEVVPY
-461 DAGRFAPFDK
+461 DAELFAPFDK
-471 VRYHWDLL
+471 VRYHWNLL
-479 KLSTEELAERLT
+479 QLSTEELAEQLAQ
-491 EHESFLCIVNSRND
+491 HESFLCIVNSRKD
-505 AARLYTALQAQDKS
+505 AARLYTALQAQEKAS
-519 GEGLIHLSRR
+519 EGLIHLSRR

-545 LKAGEPVRVVSTQ
+545 LKAGEPVWVVSTQ

-593 MAEPG
+593 MVEPG
-598 EVYIFRLT
+598 EVYIFSLT
-606 DGTDIPGEM
+606 DGTNALGEM
-615 SWAQGALEDLLD
+615 NWAQGALEDLLD
-627 RLTEQ
+627 RLAEQ
-632 GAPQRA
+632 GAPQRE

-648 NDVDCFDNKK
+648 NDVTSFDNKK

-663 KLLWDEGDDRC
+663 KRLWGEDNDRC
-674 EELRFDYETAS
+674 EELRFEYETAS
-685 ENFKYIENQ
+685 EYFKYIEDQ
-694 DTPIVIPYGDAG
+694 STAIVVPYGDAG

-714 SNLPLTRQEYRQMN
+714 SNIPLTRQEYRQMN

-740 TLRGSISVSEGGIA
+740 TLRGSISVSESSIA
-754 YLTDDKLYSA
+754 YLTDDKLYST

-773 TLIFMGV
+773 TSTFLTA

>member
-1 MQQSRVKNNHT
+1 MND
-12 MSNTE
+12 TE
-17 QIAHVRALEDGS
+17 QIAHVRVLEDGS
-29 YEAQPLLDHLHG
+29 YETQPLLDHLHG
-41 VAELAQSYAE
+41 VAEMAQSYAE
-51 HITDYPEFG
+51 RITDDPELG

-80 RYIRQQSGL
+80 CYIRQQSGL

-99 HSPAGARYAYE
+99 HSPAGARYAYD

-142 GQVIEP
+142 GQVVRS

-158 VKGLKPEASQL
+158 VKGLKLEASQL

-176 SLDKVTTVWNEL
+176 SLDKAAAVWDEL

-196 VRMLF
+196 IRMLF

-208 CLDTE
+208 FLDTE

-218 DKSLVRQSAKASLE
+218 DKSLARQSAKASLE
-232 QMRAQLEEYVSH
+232 QMRVQLEEYVSH

-251 NEARAAFLDQCRTH
+251 NEARAAFLDQCRNH
-265 GRTAKRK
+265 GRTAQRK

-321 RDIFGADQV
+321 REIFGVDQV

-337 DAKERLDEA
+337 DVKERPDEA

-449 FLEERIQEVVPY
+449 FLEEPVQEVVPY
-461 DAGRFAPFDK
+461 DVERFAPFDK
-471 VRYHWDLL
+471 VRYHWDPLR
-479 KLSTEELAERLT
+479 LSTEELAERLAQ
-491 EHESFLCIVNSRND
+491 HESFLCIVNSRKD

-519 GEGLIHLSRR
+519 GDGLIHLSRR

-545 LKAGEPVRVVSTQ
+545 LKVGEPVRVVSTQ

-598 EVYIFRLT
+598 EVYIFSLT
-606 DGTDIPGEM
+606 DGTKALGEM

-627 RLTEQ
+627 RLAEQ

-638 EIERYYKAFY
+638 EIEHYYRAFY
-648 NDVDCFDNKK
+648 NDVDCFDNRMTRRE
-658 DKEVS
+658 DKRIS
-663 KLLWDEGDDRC
+663 KLLWDVDDDRC

-685 ENFKYIENQ
+685 EYFKYIEDQ
-694 DTPIVIPYGDAG
+694 STSIVVPYDKAG

-714 SNLPLTRQEYRQMN
+714 SNIPLTRQEYRQMN
-728 RLTVGL
+728 RLTISL
-734 KQKDCL
+734 YENDCL
-740 TLRGSISVSEGGIA
+740 TLGSSISVSESGIA
-754 YLTDDKLYSA
+754 YLTDDKLYSTK
-764 ETGIQIIDQ
+764 TGIQIIDQ
-773 TLIFMGV
+773 TSTFMTA

>member
-1 MQQSRVKNNHT
+1 

-29 YEAQPLLDHLHG
+29 YETQPLLDHLHG

-51 HITDYPEFG
+51 RITDYPELG

-99 HSPAGARYAYE
+99 HSPAGARYAYD

-127 IGAHHRGLYDDSEWR
+127 IGAHHRGLYNASEWK
-142 GQVIEP
+142 GQVVDS

-158 VKGLKPEASQL
+158 VKGLQPEASQL

-176 SLDKVTTVWNEL
+176 SLDKVTTVWDEL

-196 VRMLF
+196 IRMLF

-208 CLDTE
+208 FLDTE

-218 DKSLVRQSAKASLE
+218 EKSLVRQNAKASLE

-251 NEARAAFLDQCRTH
+251 NEARAAFLDQCRNH
-265 GRTAKRK
+265 GRTAQRK

-337 DAKERLDEA
+337 DVKERPDEA

-403 LLNPILRVVES
+403 LLNPILRMVES

-440 SKRIGHEFF
+440 TNRIGHEFF
-449 FLEERIQEVVPY
+449 FLEEPVQEVVPY
-461 DAGRFAPFDK
+461 DAKLFAPFDK

-479 KLSTEELAERLT
+479 QLSTEELAGRLT
-491 EHESFLCIVNSRND
+491 EHKSFLCIVNSRND
-505 AARLYTALQAQDKS
+505 AARLYAALQAQDKS

-598 EVYIFRLT
+598 EVYIFSLT
-606 DGTDIPGEM
+606 DGTNALGEM
-615 SWAQGALEDLLD
+615 NWAQGALEDLLD
-627 RLTEQ
+627 RLAEQ
-632 GAPQRA
+632 GAPQRE
-638 EIERYYKAFY
+638 EIECYYKAFY

-658 DKEVS
+658 TREKDKRVS
-663 KLLWDEGDDRC
+663 PLLWNVDDERY

-685 ENFKYIENQ
+685 EYFKYIEDQ
-694 DTPIVIPYGDAG
+694 STSIVVPYDKAG

-728 RLTVGL
+728 RLTISL
-734 KQKDCL
+734 YEKDCL
-740 TLRGSISVSEGGIA
+740 TLGSSISVSECGIA
-754 YLTDDKLYSA
+754 YLADDKLYSA

>member
-1 MQQSRVKNNHT
+1 

-29 YEAQPLLDHLHG
+29 YETQPLLDHLHG

-51 HITDYPEFG
+51 RITDYPELG

-72 GKYQEGFQ
+72 GKYQAGFQ
-80 RYIRQQSGL
+80 RYIRLQSGL

-99 HSPAGARYAYE
+99 HSPAGARYAYD
-110 LKQVGGNQQLL
+110 LKQAGGSQQLL

-127 IGAHHRGLYDDSEWR
+127 IGAHHRGLYNDSEWR
-142 GQVIEP
+142 GQVVSS

-158 VKGLKPEASQL
+158 VKGLRPEANQL

-176 SLDKVTTVWNEL
+176 SLDKVTAVWDKL
-188 DEKNYQLL
+188 DEEDYQLL

-208 CLDTE
+208 FLDTE

-218 DKSLVRQSAKASLE
+218 DKSLIRQSAKASLE

-251 NEARAAFLDQCRTH
+251 NEARATFLDQCRNH

-337 DAKERLDEA
+337 DAKERPDEA
-346 MEYTKLMTE
+346 LEYTKLMTE

-360 LVVTTNVQFFESLYA
+360 LIVTTNVQFFESLYA

-426 TATLPVFDKDILSD
+426 TATLPVFDKNILAD

-461 DAGRFAPFDK
+461 DAERFAPFDK
-471 VRYHWDLL
+471 VRYHWDPLR
-479 KLSTEELAERLT
+479 LSTEELAERLG
-491 EHESFLCIVNSRND
+491 EHESFLCIVNSRKD
-505 AARLYTALQAQDKS
+505 AACLHAALKAQDKS
-519 GEGLIHLSRR
+519 SEGLIHLSRR

-536 ERIEEIRRR
+536 ERIEEIRHR
-545 LKAGEPVRVVSTQ
+545 LKDGEPVRVVSTP

-632 GAPQRA
+632 GAPQRG
-638 EIERYYKAFY
+638 EIERYYQAFY
-648 NDVDCFDNKK
+648 NDVNSFDNKK
-658 DKEVS
+658 TQKEDKRVS
-663 KLLWDEGDDRC
+663 PLLWDVDDKRC
-674 EELRFDYETAS
+674 EGLRFEYETAS
-685 ENFKYIENQ
+685 ENFRYIENQ

-714 SNLPLTRQEYRQMN
+714 SDLPLTRQEYRQMN

-740 TLRGSISVSEGGIA
+740 TLGSSISVSECGIA
-754 YLTDDKLYSA
+754 YLADDKLYSA

>member
-1 MQQSRVKNNHT
+1 

-29 YEAQPLLDHLHG
+29 YETQPLLDHLHG

-51 HITDYPEFG
+51 RITDYPELG

-99 HSPAGARYAYE
+99 HSPAGARYAYD
-110 LKQVGGNQQLL
+110 LKQAGGSQQLL

-127 IGAHHRGLYDDSEWR
+127 IGAHHRGLYNDSEWR
-142 GQVIEP
+142 GQVVSS

-158 VKGLKPEASQL
+158 VKGLRPEALQL

-176 SLDKVTTVWNEL
+176 SLDKVATMWDKL
-188 DEKNYQLL
+188 DEEDYQLL

-208 CLDTE
+208 FLDTE

-232 QMRAQLEEYVSH
+232 QMLAQLEEYVSH

-337 DAKERLDEA
+337 DAKERSDEA
-346 MEYTKLMTE
+346 LEYTKLMTE

-426 TATLPVFDKDILSD
+426 TATLPVFDKNILSD

-449 FLEERIQEVVPY
+449 FLKERIQEVVPY
-461 DAGRFAPFDK
+461 DAERFAPFDK
-471 VRYHWDLL
+471 VRYHWDPLR
-479 KLSTEELAERLT
+479 LSTEELAERLG
-491 EHESFLCIVNSRND
+491 EHKSFLCIVNSRKD
-505 AARLYTALQAQDKS
+505 AARLHAALKAQDKS
-519 GEGLIHLSRR
+519 SEGLIHLSRR

-536 ERIEEIRRR
+536 ERIEEIRHR
-545 LKAGEPVRVVSTQ
+545 LKDGEPVRVVSTP

-638 EIERYYKAFY
+638 EIERYYQAFY

-674 EELRFDYETAS
+674 EGLRFEYETAS
-685 ENFKYIENQ
+685 ENFRYIENQ

-734 KQKDCL
+734 KRKDCL
-740 TLRGSISVSEGGIA
+740 TLEGNTSVNENGIA
-754 YLTDDKLYSA
+754 YLTNDKLYSS

>member
-1 MQQSRVKNNHT
+1 

-29 YEAQPLLDHLHG
+29 YETQPLLDHLHG
-41 VAELAQSYAE
+41 VAEMAQSYAE
-51 HITDYPEFG
+51 RITDYPELG

-72 GKYQEGFQ
+72 GKYQAGFQ

-99 HSPAGARYAYE
+99 HSPAGARYAYDLTQE
-110 LKQVGGNQQLL
+110 GGNQQLL

-142 GQVIEP
+142 GQVVEP
-148 SDTKRAVANL
+148 RDTERAVADL
-158 VKGLKPEASQL
+158 VRGLQPEASQL

-176 SLDKVTTVWNEL
+176 SLDKVATVWNEL
-188 DEKNYQLL
+188 DEDDYQLL

-208 CLDTE
+208 FLDTE

-218 DKSLVRQSAKASLE
+218 DKSFARQNAKASLKE
-232 QMRAQLEEYVSH
+232 MRAQLEEYVSH

-251 NEARAAFLDQCRTH
+251 NEARAAFLDQCRNH

-295 AIAQGCERI
+295 AIAKGCERI

-337 DAKERLDEA
+337 DVKERADEA

-360 LVVTTNVQFFESLYA
+360 LIVTTNVQFFESLYA

-426 TATLPVFDKDILSD
+426 TATLPVFDEDILSD
-440 SKRIGHEFF
+440 TNRIGHEFF
-449 FLEERIQEVVPY
+449 FLEEPIQEVVPY
-461 DAGRFAPFDK
+461 DAKLFAPFDK
-471 VRYHWDLL
+471 VRYHWDPLR
-479 KLSTEELAERLT
+479 LSSEELAERLI

-536 ERIEEIRRR
+536 ERIEEIRHR

-598 EVYIFRLT
+598 EVYIFSLT
-606 DGTDIPGEM
+606 DGTNALGEM
-615 SWAQGALEDLLD
+615 SWAQGALEDLLN
-627 RLTEQ
+627 RLAQQ
-632 GAPQRA
+632 GAPQRE

-648 NDVDCFDNKK
+648 NDVDCFDNKR

-663 KLLWDEGDDRC
+663 KRLWGEDNDRC

-685 ENFKYIENQ
+685 EYFKYIEDQ
-694 DTPIVIPYGDAG
+694 STSIVVPYGKEG

-714 SNLPLTRQEYRQMN
+714 NNIPLTRQEYRQMN

-740 TLRGSISVSEGGIA
+740 TLGSSISVSESGIA
-754 YLTDDKLYSA
+754 YLADDKLYSA

>member
-1 MQQSRVKNNHT
+1 

-29 YEAQPLLDHLHG
+29 YETQPLLDHLHG

-51 HITDYPEFG
+51 RITGYPELG

-99 HSPAGARYAYE
+99 HSPAGARYAYD

-142 GQVIEP
+142 GQVVRS
-148 SDTKRAVANL
+148 SDTERAVANL
-158 VKGLKPEASQL
+158 VRGLQPEASQL
-169 EELLHKA
+169 KELLYKA

-196 VRMLF
+196 IRMLF

-208 CLDTE
+208 FLDTE
-213 RFMSP
+213 RFMTP
-218 DKSLVRQSAKASLE
+218 DKSLLRQSAKASLE

-244 FNREGRI
+244 FNCEGRI
-251 NEARAAFLDQCRTH
+251 NKARASFLDQCRKH

-337 DAKERLDEA
+337 DVKERPDEA

-360 LVVTTNVQFFESLYA
+360 LIVTTNVQFFESLYA

-426 TATLPVFDKDILSD
+426 TATLPVFDKNILAD

-449 FLEERIQEVVPY
+449 FLEESIQEVVPY
-461 DAGRFAPFDK
+461 DAELFAPFDK

-479 KLSTEELAERLT
+479 RLSTEELAERLAQ
-491 EHESFLCIVNSRND
+491 HESFLCIVNSRKD

-598 EVYIFRLT
+598 EVYIFRFA
-606 DGTDIPGEM
+606 DGKDLLGEM
-615 SWAQGALEDLLD
+615 GWAQGALEDLLD
-627 RLTEQ
+627 QLAEQ
-632 GAPQRA
+632 GAPQRE

-648 NDVDCFDNKK
+648 NDVDCFDNRMTRRE
-658 DKEVS
+658 DKRIS
-663 KLLWDEGDDRC
+663 PLLWDVDDDRC
-674 EELRFDYETAS
+674 EELRFDYEKAS
-685 ENFKYIENQ
+685 ENFRYIENQ
-694 DTPIVIPYGDAG
+694 DTPVVIPYGDAG

-714 SNLPLTRQEYRQMN
+714 SNIPLTRQEYRQMN
-728 RLTVGL
+728 RLTVSL
-734 KQKDCL
+734 YENDCL
-740 TLRGSISVSEGGIA
+740 TLGSSISVSESGIA
-754 YLTDDKLYSA
+754 YLTDDKLYST
-764 ETGIQIIDQ
+764 ETGIQIIDR
-773 TLIFMGV
+773 TSTFLDV

>member
-1 MQQSRVKNNHT
+1 

-17 QIAHVRALEDGS
+17 QIAHVRVLEDGS
-29 YEAQPLLDHLHG
+29 YETQPLLDHLHG
-41 VAELAQSYAE
+41 VAELAQNYAE
-51 HITDYPEFG
+51 RITDYPELG

-72 GKYQEGFQ
+72 GKYQAGFQ
-80 RYIRQQSGL
+80 RYIRQESGL

-99 HSPAGARYAYE
+99 HSPAGARYAYD

-127 IGAHHRGLYDDSEWR
+127 IGAHHRGLYNDSEWR
-142 GQVIEP
+142 GQVVSS

-158 VKGLKPEASQL
+158 VKGLQPEASQL

-176 SLDKVTTVWNEL
+176 SLDKAAAVWDEL
-188 DEKNYQLL
+188 NEKNYQLL

-251 NEARAAFLDQCRTH
+251 NEARAAFLDQCRNH
-265 GRTAKRK
+265 GRTAQRK

-337 DAKERLDEA
+337 DAKERSDEA
-346 MEYTKLMTE
+346 LEYTKLMTE

-375 HRVSRCRKLHNIC
+375 NRVSRCRKLHNIC

-414 LHYAFRVEPLFC
+414 LHSAFRVDPLFC

-461 DAGRFAPFDK
+461 DAERFAPFDK
-471 VRYHWDLL
+471 VRYHWNPLR
-479 KLSTEELAERLT
+479 LSTEELAERLG
-491 EHESFLCIVNSRND
+491 EHESFLCIVNSRKD
-505 AARLYTALQAQDKS
+505 AARLHAALKAQDKS
-519 GEGLIHLSRR
+519 SEGLIHLSRR

-536 ERIEEIRRR
+536 ERIEEIRHR
-545 LKAGEPVRVVSTQ
+545 LKDGEPVRVVSTP

-606 DGTDIPGEM
+606 DVTDIPGEM

-627 RLTEQ
+627 RLSEQ

-638 EIERYYKAFY
+638 EIERYYQAFY
-648 NDVDCFDNKK
+648 NDVNSFDNKK
-658 DKEVS
+658 TQKEDKRVS
-663 KLLWDEGDDRC
+663 PLLWDVDDKRC
-674 EELRFDYETAS
+674 VGLRFEYETAS
-685 ENFKYIENQ
+685 ENFRYIENQ

-740 TLRGSISVSEGGIA
+740 TLGSSISVSECGIA
-754 YLTDDKLYSA
+754 YLADDKLYSA

>member
-1 MQQSRVKNNHT
+1 

-17 QIAHVRALEDGS
+17 QIAHVRVLEDGS
-29 YEAQPLLDHLHG
+29 YETQPLLDHLHG
-41 VAELAQSYAE
+41 VAELAQNYAE
-51 HITDYPEFG
+51 RITDYPELG

-72 GKYQEGFQ
+72 GKYQAGFQ
-80 RYIRQQSGL
+80 RYIRQESGL

-99 HSPAGARYAYE
+99 HSPAGARYAYD

-127 IGAHHRGLYDDSEWR
+127 IGAHHRGLYNDSEWR
-142 GQVIEP
+142 GQVVSS

-158 VKGLKPEASQL
+158 VKGLQPEASQL

-176 SLDKVTTVWNEL
+176 SLDKAAAVWDEL
-188 DEKNYQLL
+188 NEKNYQLL

-251 NEARAAFLDQCRTH
+251 NEARAAFLDQCRNH
-265 GRTAKRK
+265 GRTAQRK

-337 DAKERLDEA
+337 DAKERSDEA
-346 MEYTKLMTE
+346 LEYTKLMTE

-426 TATLPVFDKDILSD
+426 TATLPVFDKNILAD

-449 FLEERIQEVVPY
+449 FLKERIQEVVPY
-461 DAGRFAPFDK
+461 DAERSAPFDK

-479 KLSTEELAERLT
+479 KLSTEELAERLAQ
-491 EHESFLCIVNSRND
+491 HESFLCIVNSRKD
-505 AARLYTALQAQDKS
+505 AARLHAALKAQDKS
-519 GEGLIHLSRR
+519 SEGLIHLSRR

-536 ERIEEIRRR
+536 ERIEEIRHR
-545 LKAGEPVRVVSTQ
+545 LKDGKPVRVVSTP

-606 DGTDIPGEM
+606 DVTDIPGEM

-632 GAPQRA
+632 GAPQRG
-638 EIERYYKAFY
+638 EIERYYQAFY
-648 NDVDCFDNKK
+648 NDVNSFDNKK
-658 DKEVS
+658 TQKEDKRVS
-663 KLLWDEGDDRC
+663 PLLWDVDDKRC
-674 EELRFDYETAS
+674 EGLRFEYETAS
-685 ENFKYIENQ
+685 ENFRYIENQ

-740 TLRGSISVSEGGIA
+740 TLGSSISVSECGIA
-754 YLTDDKLYSA
+754 YLADDKLYSA

>member
-1 MQQSRVKNNHT
+1 

-29 YEAQPLLDHLHG
+29 YETQPLLDHLHG
-41 VAELAQSYAE
+41 VAEMAQSYAE
-51 HITDYPEFG
+51 RITDYPELG

-72 GKYQEGFQ
+72 GKYQAGFQ

-89 DPTLNGWRTP
+89 DPTLSGWRTP
-99 HSPAGARYAYE
+99 HSPAGARYAYDLTQE
-110 LKQVGGNQQLL
+110 GGNQQLL

-142 GQVIEP
+142 GQVVEP
-148 SDTKRAVANL
+148 RDTERAVADL
-158 VKGLKPEASQL
+158 VRGLQPEASQL

-176 SLDKVTTVWNEL
+176 SLDKVATVWNEL
-188 DEKNYQLL
+188 DEDDYQLL

-208 CLDTE
+208 FLDTE

-218 DKSLVRQSAKASLE
+218 DKSFARQNAKASLKE
-232 QMRAQLEEYVSH
+232 MRAQLEEYVSH

-251 NEARAAFLDQCRTH
+251 NEARAAFLDQCRNH

-295 AIAQGCERI
+295 AIAKGCERI

-337 DAKERLDEA
+337 DVKERADEA

-360 LVVTTNVQFFESLYA
+360 LIVTTNVQFFESLYA

-440 SKRIGHEFF
+440 TNRIGHEFF
-449 FLEERIQEVVPY
+449 FLEEPIQEVVPY
-461 DAGRFAPFDK
+461 DAKLFAPFDK
-471 VRYHWDLL
+471 VRYHWDPLR
-479 KLSTEELAERLT
+479 LSTEELAERLAQ
-491 EHESFLCIVNSRND
+491 HESFLCIVNSRND
-505 AARLYTALQAQDKS
+505 AARLYTALHAQEKS

-536 ERIEEIRRR
+536 ERIEEIRHR

-598 EVYIFRLT
+598 EVYIFSLT
-606 DGTDIPGEM
+606 DGTNALGEM
-615 SWAQGALEDLLD
+615 SWAQGALKDLLD
-627 RLTEQ
+627 RLAQQ
-632 GAPQRA
+632 GAPQRE

-663 KLLWDEGDDRC
+663 KRLWGEDNDRC

-685 ENFKYIENQ
+685 EYFKYIENQ
-694 DTPIVIPYGDAG
+694 DTPIVVPYDKAG

-728 RLTVGL
+728 RLTVSL
-734 KQKDCL
+734 YEKDCL
-740 TLRGSISVSEGGIA
+740 TLGSSISVSESGIA
-754 YLTDDKLYSA
+754 YLTNDKLYSS

>member
-1 MQQSRVKNNHT
+1 

-51 HITDYPEFG
+51 RITDYPELG

-99 HSPAGARYAYE
+99 HSPAGARYAYD
-110 LKQVGGNQQLL
+110 LKQAGGSQQLL

-127 IGAHHRGLYDDSEWR
+127 IGAHHRGLYNDSEWR
-142 GQVIEP
+142 GQVVSS

-158 VKGLKPEASQL
+158 VKGLRPEALQL

-176 SLDKVTTVWNEL
+176 SLDKVATMWDKLNEE
-188 DEKNYQLL
+188 DYQLL

-208 CLDTE
+208 FLDTE

-232 QMRAQLEEYVSH
+232 QMLAQLEEYVSH

-337 DAKERLDEA
+337 DAKERSDEA
-346 MEYTKLMTE
+346 LEYTKLMTE

-403 LLNPILRVVES
+403 LLNPILRVVEG

-426 TATLPVFDKDILSD
+426 TATLPVFDKNILAD

-449 FLEERIQEVVPY
+449 FLKERIQEVVPY
-461 DAGRFAPFDK
+461 DAERFAPFDK
-471 VRYHWDLL
+471 VRYHWDPLR
-479 KLSTEELAERLT
+479 LSTEELAERLG
-491 EHESFLCIVNSRND
+491 EHKSFLCIVNSRKD
-505 AARLYTALQAQDKS
+505 AARLHAALKAQDKS
-519 GEGLIHLSRR
+519 SEGLIHLSRR

-536 ERIEEIRRR
+536 ERIEEIRHR
-545 LKAGEPVRVVSTQ
+545 LKDGEPVRVVSTP

-674 EELRFDYETAS
+674 KGLRFEYETAS
-685 ENFKYIENQ
+685 ENFRYIENQ

-714 SNLPLTRQEYRQMN
+714 SHLPLTRQEYRQMN

>member
-1 MQQSRVKNNHT
+1 MND
-12 MSNTE
+12 TE

-29 YEAQPLLDHLHG
+29 YEMQPLLDHLHG

-51 HITDYPEFG
+51 RITDDAELG

-72 GKYQEGFQ
+72 GKYQAGFQ

-99 HSPAGARYAYE
+99 HSPAGARYAYD

-127 IGAHHRGLYDDSEWR
+127 IGAHHRGLYDASEWK
-142 GQVIEP
+142 GQVVDS

-158 VKGLKPEASQL
+158 VKGLQPEASQL

-176 SLDKVTTVWNEL
+176 SLDKVAKAWNKI
-188 DEKNYQLL
+188 DEDDYQLL

-208 CLDTE
+208 FLDTE

-218 DKSLVRQSAKASLE
+218 DKSLARQSAKASLKE
-232 QMRAQLEEYVSH
+232 MRKQLEDYVSH

-251 NEARAAFLDQCRTH
+251 NEARAAFLDQCRNH
-265 GRTAKRK
+265 GRTAQRK

-337 DAKERLDEA
+337 DVKERPDEA

-426 TATLPVFDKDILSD
+426 TATLPVFDKNILAD
-440 SKRIGHEFF
+440 TRRIGHEFF
-449 FLEERIQEVVPY
+449 FLEESIQEVVPY
-461 DAGRFAPFDK
+461 DAKLFAPFDK
-471 VRYHWDLL
+471 VRYHWDPLR
-479 KLSTEELAERLT
+479 LSTEELAKRLI
-491 EHESFLCIVNSRND
+491 EHESFLCIVNSRKD
-505 AARLYTALQAQDKS
+505 AARLYTALQAQEKAS
-519 GEGLIHLSRR
+519 EGLIHLSRR

-598 EVYIFRLT
+598 EVYIFRFV

-615 SWAQGALEDLLD
+615 GWAQGALEDLLD
-627 RLTEQ
+627 RLAEQ
-632 GAPQRA
+632 GTPQRA

-663 KLLWDEGDDRC
+663 KRLWGEDNDRC

-685 ENFKYIENQ
+685 EYFKYIEDQ
-694 DTPIVIPYGDAG
+694 STSIVVPYDKAG

-740 TLRGSISVSEGGIA
+740 TLRGSISVSESGIA
-754 YLTDDKLYSA
+754 YLTDDKLYRT
-764 ETGIQIIDQ
+764 ETGIQIIDR
-773 TLIFMGV
+773 TSTFLDV

>member
-1 MQQSRVKNNHT
+1 

-29 YEAQPLLDHLHG
+29 YETQPLLDHLHG
-41 VAELAQSYAE
+41 VAEMAQSYAE
-51 HITDYPEFG
+51 RITDYPELG

-72 GKYQEGFQ
+72 GKYQAGFQ

-89 DPTLNGWRTP
+89 DPTLSGWRTP
-99 HSPAGARYAYE
+99 HSPAGARYAYDLTQE
-110 LKQVGGNQQLL
+110 GGNQQLL

-142 GQVIEP
+142 GQVVEP
-148 SDTKRAVANL
+148 RDTERAVADL
-158 VKGLKPEASQL
+158 VQGLQPEASQL

-176 SLDKVTTVWNEL
+176 SLDKVATVWNEL
-188 DEKNYQLL
+188 DEDDYQLL

-208 CLDTE
+208 FLDTE
-213 RFMSP
+213 RFMTP
-218 DKSLVRQSAKASLE
+218 DKSLVRQSAKVSPEEMRKQLE
-232 QMRAQLEEYVSH
+232 EMRAQLEEYVSH

-251 NEARAAFLDQCRTH
+251 NEARAAFLDQCRNH
-265 GRTAKRK
+265 GRTAQRK

-295 AIAQGCERI
+295 AIAKGCERI

-337 DAKERLDEA
+337 DIKERPDEA

-360 LVVTTNVQFFESLYA
+360 LIVTTNVQFFESLYA

-414 LHYAFRVEPLFC
+414 LHNVFRVEPLFC

-440 SKRIGHEFF
+440 SKRFGHEFF
-449 FLEERIQEVVPY
+449 FLKESIQEVVPY
-461 DAGRFAPFDK
+461 DAKLFAPFDK
-471 VRYHWDLL
+471 VRYNWDLL

-505 AARLYTALQAQDKS
+505 AARLYTALQAQEKS

-529 MCSAHIQ
+529 MCSEHIQ

-545 LKAGEPVRVVSTQ
+545 LKAGEPVRVISTQ

-598 EVYIFRLT
+598 EVYIFRLDET
-606 DGTDIPGEM
+606 ISPGEM
-615 SWAQGALEDLLD
+615 GWAQGALEDLLD
-627 RLTEQ
+627 RLAEQ
-632 GAPQRA
+632 GAPQRE

-648 NDVDCFDNKK
+648 NDVDCFDNRITRNE
-658 DKEVS
+658 DKRIS
-663 KLLWDEGDDRC
+663 PLLWDVNDDRC

-685 ENFKYIENQ
+685 EYFKYIEDQ
-694 DTPIVIPYGDAG
+694 STAIVVPYDKAG

-728 RLTVGL
+728 RLTVSL
-734 KQKDCL
+734 YEKDCL
-740 TLRGSISVSEGGIA
+740 TLGSSISVSESGIA
-754 YLTDDKLYSA
+754 YLADDKLYSA

>member
-1 MQQSRVKNNHT
+1 MN
-12 MSNTE
+12 NTE

-29 YEAQPLLDHLHG
+29 YETQPLLDHLHG
-41 VAELAQSYAE
+41 VAEMAQSYAE
-51 HITDYPEFG
+51 RITDYREIG

-99 HSPAGARYAYE
+99 HSPAGARYAYN
-110 LKQVGGNQQLL
+110 LKQMGGNQQLL

-142 GQVIEP
+142 GQVVEP
-148 SDTKRAVANL
+148 RDTERAVADL
-158 VKGLKPEASQL
+158 VQGLQPEASQL

-176 SLDKVTTVWNEL
+176 SLDKVATVWNEL
-188 DEKNYQLL
+188 DEDDYQLL

-208 CLDTE
+208 FLDTE
-213 RFMSP
+213 RFMTP
-218 DKSLVRQSAKASLE
+218 DKSLVRQSAKASLK

-251 NEARAAFLDQCRTH
+251 NEARAAFLDQCRNH
-265 GRTAKRK
+265 GRTAQRK

-295 AIAQGCERI
+295 AIAKGCERI

-337 DAKERLDEA
+337 DIKERPDEA

-360 LVVTTNVQFFESLYA
+360 LIVTTNVQFFESLYA

-449 FLEERIQEVVPY
+449 FLEEPIQEVVPY
-461 DAGRFAPFDK
+461 DAKLFAPFDK
-471 VRYHWDLL
+471 VRYHWDPLR
-479 KLSTEELAERLT
+479 LSTEELAERLI

-505 AARLYTALQAQDKS
+505 AARLYTALQAQEKS

-536 ERIEEIRRR
+536 ESIEEIRRR

-598 EVYIFRLT
+598 EVYIFSLT
-606 DGTDIPGEM
+606 DGTNALGEM
-615 SWAQGALEDLLD
+615 SWAQGALEDLLN
-627 RLTEQ
+627 RLAQQ
-632 GAPQRA
+632 GAPQRE

-663 KLLWDEGDDRC
+663 KRLWGEDNDRC

-685 ENFKYIENQ
+685 EFFRYIEDQ
-694 DTPIVIPYGDAG
+694 STAIVVPYGDAG

-728 RLTVGL
+728 RLTVSL
-734 KQKDCL
+734 YEKDCL
-740 TLRGSISVSEGGIA
+740 TLGSSISVSESGIA
-754 YLTDDKLYSA
+754 YLADDKLYSA
-764 ETGIQIIDQ
+764 KTGIQIIDQ

>member
-1 MQQSRVKNNHT
+1 
-12 MSNTE
+12 MSNTK
-17 QIAHVRALEDGS
+17 QIAHVRALENGS
-29 YEAQPLLDHLHG
+29 YETQPLLDHLHG

-51 HITDYPEFG
+51 RITDDPELG

-89 DPTLNGWRTP
+89 DPTLSGWRTP
-99 HSPAGARYAYE
+99 HSPAGARYAYD

-142 GQVIEP
+142 GQVVRS
-148 SDTKRAVANL
+148 SDTERAVANL
-158 VKGLKPEASQL
+158 VKGLQPEASQL

-176 SLDKVTTVWNEL
+176 SLDKATKAWNKI
-188 DEKNYQLL
+188 DEDDYQLL

-208 CLDTE
+208 FLDTE

-232 QMRAQLEEYVSH
+232 QMRVQLEEYVSH

-251 NEARAAFLDQCRTH
+251 NEARAAFLDQCRNH
-265 GRTAKRK
+265 GRTAQRK

-337 DAKERLDEA
+337 DVKERPDEA

-414 LHYAFRVEPLFC
+414 LHSAFRVDPLFC

-440 SKRIGHEFF
+440 SKRFGHEFF
-449 FLEERIQEVVPY
+449 FLEEPIQEVVPY
-461 DAGRFAPFDK
+461 DAELFAPFDK
-471 VRYHWDLL
+471 VRYHWDPLQ
-479 KLSTEELAERLT
+479 LSTEELAERLAQ
-491 EHESFLCIVNSRND
+491 HESFLCIVNSRND
-505 AARLYTALQAQDKS
+505 AARLYTALQAQEKAS
-519 GEGLIHLSRR
+519 EGLIHLSRR

-536 ERIEEIRRR
+536 KRIEEIRRR

-571 YRAMAGLDSVMQA
+571 YRAMAGLDSVIQA

-593 MAEPG
+593 MVEPG
-598 EVYIFRLT
+598 EVYIFSLT
-606 DGTDIPGEM
+606 DGTNALGEM
-615 SWAQGALEDLLD
+615 NWAQGALEDLLD
-627 RLTEQ
+627 RLAEQ
-632 GAPQRA
+632 GTPQRE

-648 NDVDCFDNKK
+648 NDVTSFDNKK

-663 KLLWDEGDDRC
+663 KRLWGEDNDRC

-685 ENFKYIENQ
+685 EFFRYIEDQ
-694 DTPIVIPYGDAG
+694 STSIVVPYDKAG

-728 RLTVGL
+728 RLTISL
-734 KQKDCL
+734 YENDCL
-740 TLRGSISVSEGGIA
+740 TLGSSISVSESGIA
-754 YLTDDKLYSA
+754 YLTDDKLYST

-773 TLIFMGV
+773 TSTFLTA